1 MTLRYLHEYT
11 LHHIDGR
18 VSPVYGYMLFAE
30 ITNRK
35 DILFINNFRIWVRK
49 DKVKQQIQFIKRT

>member
-1 MTLRYLHEYT
+1 MTLRHRHEDA

-35 DILFINNFRIWVRK
+35 DILFVNNFRIWAAK
-49 DKVKQQIQFIKRT
+49 DKVKQQIQSIKRK